1 MRFERVDQI
10 CRWRLCS
17 GCGACVS
24 ACPERNLSMADI
36 PAEGLRPILKDV
48 HCRRCGRCVQVCP
61 GVGLEHNREN
71 ALIFS
76 GEWGPVLE
84 VWEGYAADPEIRYWG
99 SSGGAASAFALYCV
113 EQASAGGVVQTGVD
127 ETVPIRNRTCCS
139 RTREEILRCSGS
151 RYSPASPCEFFERI
165 LEFSEPSVF
174 VGKPC
179 DVAALRKYE
188 KIVPEISKKIFAA
201 VSIFCA
207 GTPSTEGTLVVLRE
221 MGISAEK
228 LSSFRY
234 RGGGWPGKATAIEK
248 KTGQKKELTYEQ
260 CWGGILSRYV
270 GFRCRLC
277 PDSTGEF
284 ADISFGDPWY
294 QPPKPNEPGR
304 SLVIV
309 RTERGRTLLR
319 QAVQKGYLI
328 LQPVSETVIARS
340 QPSLLNKRRHLW
352 GRLAVLRMMGVPSP
366 RYGGFG
372 LFRSWWKLPFSEKL
386 KSLGGTVRRVW
397 SRRLYCPLPSD
408 IFREKSC

>member
-1 MRFERVDQI
+1 
-10 CRWRLCS
+10 
-17 GCGACVS
+17 
-24 ACPERNLSMADI
+24 MADI
-36 PAEGLRPILKDV
+36 PAEGLRPILKSPD
-48 HCRRCGRCVQVCP
+48 CRRCGRCVQVCP
-61 GVGLEHNREN
+61 GVGLEHNQQSSSV
-71 ALIFS
+71 FS
-76 GEWGPVLE
+76 TEWGPVLE

-99 SSGGAASAFALYCV
+99 SSGGAASAFAMYCV
-113 EQASAGGVVQTGVD
+113 EQASAGGVVQTGADVS
-127 ETVPIRNRTCCS
+127 VPIRNRTWYS
-139 RTREEILRCSGS
+139 RTREDILKCSGS
-151 RYSPASPCEFFERI
+151 RYSPASPCEFFEHI

-188 KIVPEISKKIFAA
+188 KIVPEIGSKIIAA

-207 GTPSTEGTLVVLRE
+207 GTPSTEGTLAVLRE

-234 RGGGWPGKATAIEK
+234 RGGGWPGKATATEK
-248 KTGQKKELTYEQ
+248 ETGQKKELTYEQ
-260 CWGGILSRYV
+260 CWGAILSRYV

-284 ADISFGDPWY
+284 ADLSFGDPWY

-309 RTERGRTLLR
+309 RTERGQILLD

-352 GRLAVLRMMGVPSP
+352 GRLAALHLMNVPCP
-366 RYGGFG
+366 RYRGFG
-372 LFRSWWKLPFSEKL
+372 LFRSWRKLSFADKL
-386 KSLGGTVRRVW
+386 KSLGGTVRRIW
-397 SRRLYCPLPSD
+397 SRKLCCPLSPD
-408 IFREKSC
+408 LFQEKSC